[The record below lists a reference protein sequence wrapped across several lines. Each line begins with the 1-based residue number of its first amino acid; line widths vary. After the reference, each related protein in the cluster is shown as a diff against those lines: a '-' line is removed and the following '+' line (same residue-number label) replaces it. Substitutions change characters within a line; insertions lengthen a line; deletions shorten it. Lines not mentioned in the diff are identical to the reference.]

1 MTISSNTTLRSKTT
15 AILSLL
21 IYLQFI
27 LFFFRHYASA
37 FINKSYLSDVV
48 DIKHELFSLSLLVCC
63 PSSCRA
69 EICCLLSFALSFS
82 FFCAGRWQDNANNA
96 SVVNGL
102 PTFDNL
108 FL

>member
-1 MTISSNTTLRSKTT
+1 MTISSNTTLRSKTR

-37 FINKSYLSDVV
+37 FINKSYLLDVV

-63 PSSCRA
+63 PSSSIWESLSKILRVCGPQLNGRA
-69 EICCLLSFALSFS
+69 
-82 FFCAGRWQDNANNA
+82 
-96 SVVNGL
+96 
-102 PTFDNL
+102 
-108 FL
+108 